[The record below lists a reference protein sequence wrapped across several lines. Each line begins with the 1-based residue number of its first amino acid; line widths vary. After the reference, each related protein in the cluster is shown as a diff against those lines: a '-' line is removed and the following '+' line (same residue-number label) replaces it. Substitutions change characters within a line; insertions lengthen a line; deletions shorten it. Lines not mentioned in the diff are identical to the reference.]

1 MARLRLKKRLF
12 LDAASFTAPSF
23 LRTSRRPLFLFRLA
37 VLVLALFVVVGS
49 ASAWAP
55 NPQEIALA
63 DVLTHSSGQ
72 HRPFMVADP
81 ILSQVARDRA
91 ADMAQRG
98 YFDHINPDGHG
109 ANYLVRK
116 AGYVLPSYYPGDGN
130 NLESISGG
138 FTSAAAAWDDWM
150 NSPEHKTHLL
160 AEESFFATQTSFGVG
175 YFADPASTYKYYWV
189 VITAPPMT
197 SPPALAISAPD
208 ADAAVPEGAVT
219 ATGWSAGS
227 VVPAAVQ
234 VRLQEAAETAWT
246 NVSGLSNLDP
256 CARRNPAGRQYG
268 ARAQSRPKRN
278 GSRAD
283 EPHLSLRD
291 APAVGCERGG
301 GRQRR

>member
-23 LRTSRRPLFLFRLA
+23 LRTSRRSLFLFRLA

-72 HRPFMVADP
+72 HRPFMVAHP

-116 AGYVLPSYYPGDGN
+116 AGYVLPSDYPGDGN
-130 NLESISGG
+130 NLEFISGG

-160 AEESFFATQTSFGVG
+160 AEEKFFC
-175 YFADPASTYKYYWV
+175 
-189 VITAPPMT
+189 
-197 SPPALAISAPD
+197 D
-208 ADAAVPEGAVT
+208 ADVLWCRLLRRPCLDLQILLGGHHRAANDVA
-219 ATGWSAGS
+219 
-227 VVPAAVQ
+227 
-234 VRLQEAAETAWT
+234 
-246 NVSGLSNLDP
+246 
-256 CARRNPAGRQYG
+256 
-268 ARAQSRPKRN
+268 
-278 GSRAD
+278 SRAGD
-283 EPHLSLRD
+283 QR
-291 APAVGCERGG
+291 AGG
-301 GRQRR
+301 